1 MTREEAERIALSSVM
16 KYKKTILELPTGFG
30 KTKLSLQCIQNH
42 IDENNIKNPKILILV
57 AKRVHIDTW
66 KDEINKW
73 QLLNKYNNK
82 IICYNSM
89 VHECGKIYDYIIMD
103 ECHHLSDMRKQYL
116 HDIVVTHR
124 LLGSSA
130 TLSKDIKEYFRFHGA
145 NIIQCRIKSAIED
158 EVLPQPKIIKV
169 ALELDN
175 KTVCCKVKQFNR
187 ELTTTQRGA
196 YKIMSK
202 EIEWYKNKFMHTGNQ
217 RIKTIWLRKC
227 KARLIWLSEQKEVIL
242 KHLLSSY
249 KDRRT
254 IIFCASIDQAER
266 LCHNS
271 ITTRNKKAAET
282 LDKFNKKKIN
292 QVSAVDIL
300 NEGVNLIDCQVGI
313 LGIMNATDIMYRQKI
328 GRLLRHEHPIVLLP
342 YYKDT
347 REEEIVNDILETYKE
362 D

>member
-1 MTREEAERIALSSVM
+1 MTREEAENISLSSVM

-30 KTKLSLQCIQNH
+30 KTRLALQCIQNH
-42 IDENNIKNPKILILV
+42 INENHIKNPKILILV

-66 KDEINKW
+66 GEEIKKW

-89 VHECGKIYDYIIMD
+89 VHECGKVYDYIIMD
-103 ECHHLSDMRKQYL
+103 ECHHLSEMRKQYL
-116 HDIVVTHR
+116 HDIIVTHK
-124 LLGSSA
+124 LLGLSA
-130 TLSKDIKEYFRFHGA
+130 TLSRDFKDYFRFHGA
-145 NIIQCRIKSAIED
+145 NIIQCKIKSAIED

-175 KTVCCKVKQFNR
+175 KVICCRVKQFNR

-202 EIEWYKNKFMHTGNQ
+202 EIEWYKDKFMHTGNP
-217 RIKTIWLRKC
+217 RVKLIWLRKC
-227 KARLIWLSEQKEVIL
+227 KERLVWLSEQKEVVL
-242 KHLLSSY
+242 KHLLKSY

-254 IIFCASIDQAER
+254 IIFCSSIAQSER
-266 LCHNS
+266 LCPNS
-271 ITTRNKKAAET
+271 ITTKSKST
-282 LDKFNKKKIN
+282 KILDDFNKKKLN
-292 QVSAVDIL
+292 QISAVDIL
-300 NEGVNLIDCQVGI
+300 NEGVNLVDCQVGI
-313 LGIMNATDIMYRQKI
+313 LGIINASDIMSRQKI

-342 YYKDT
+342 YYKET

-362 D
+362 E